1 MGLQYQGPTCSSHG
15 DSSRF
20 DRSAE
25 WLLSHACCRA
35 DAQQKFKPLTLCPQV
50 TRMGLFG
57 LGVPELALVAGAA
70 ALLFGKL
77 HACADMIWIFAG

>member
-1 MGLQYQGPTCSSHG
+1 MQLTRRQQPLRQVSGVVNL
-15 DSSRF
+15 
-20 DRSAE
+20 
-25 WLLSHACCRA
+25 HACCHP
-35 DAQQKFKPLTLCPQV
+35 DAQQHFKPLTLCPQV

-70 ALLFGKL
+70 ALLFGEL